1 MTLTPTQVAR
11 RNVIIKDIVK
21 KRPTENGCT
30 YTTQSEY
37 DYNRGYRRN
46 VIVPSKPFFGY
57 CPLELGELGFYR
69 MNDFDI
75 AHLIRLHFAKAITQK
90 TNRFSERIVCKLRV
104 YINEVGAPGLYKV
117 RAAGNSLGYVHAV
130 NLAEAVRVADV
141 TYGYTV
147 AGKLNRYGDSVRLDV
162 RFNQFGDLSLLACE
176 NQKDIDAIN
185 SRIEALMNNIKVYQ
199 DSVDKLKNDII
210 AIQMGSINQISYDED
225 EE

>member
-1 MTLTPTQVAR
+1 MTLTPTQIAR

-30 YTTQSEY
+30 YTTKSEY

-46 VIVPSKPFFGY
+46 VMVPSKKFFGY
-57 CPLELGELGFYR
+57 CPIELGALGFYR
-69 MNDFDI
+69 INDFDTEQ
-75 AHLIRLHFAKAITQK
+75 AIRPLFAKAITQK
-90 TNRFSERIVCKLRV
+90 SNRFIERIVSPLRT

-117 RAAGNSLGYVHAV
+117 RADHSSLGYVHAV

-141 TYGYTV
+141 TYGFTV
-147 AGKLNRYGDSVRLDV
+147 AGKIDRYGDAVRLDV

-176 NQKDIDAIN
+176 NQKDIDVIN
-185 SRIEALMNNIKVYQ
+185 NRIDILMNNIKVYQ
-199 DSVDKLKNDII
+199 DSVAKLKNDII

>member
-1 MTLTPTQVAR
+1 MTLTPTQIAR

-30 YTTQSEY
+30 YTTKSEY

-57 CPLELGELGFYR
+57 NPLELGELGFYR
-69 MNDFDI
+69 MSDFDI
-75 AHLIRLHFAKAITQK
+75 AQLMRPHFAKAITQK

-117 RAAGNSLGYVHAV
+117 RADHSSLGYVHAV

-141 TYGYTV
+141 TYGFTI
-147 AGKLNRYGDSVRLDV
+147 AGKIDRYGDAQRLDV

-176 NQKDIDAIN
+176 NQKDIDVIN
-185 SRIEALMNNIKVYQ
+185 NRIEALMNNIKVYQ
-199 DSVDKLKNDII
+199 NSVAKLKNDII

>member
-1 MTLTPTQVAR
+1 MTLTPTQIAR

-30 YTTQSEY
+30 YTTKSEY

-46 VIVPSKPFFGY
+46 VMVPSKKFFGY
-57 CPLELGELGFYR
+57 NPIELGALGLYR
-69 MNDFDI
+69 MNDFDTEQ
-75 AHLIRLHFAKAITQK
+75 AIRPLFAKAITQK
-90 TNRFSERIVCKLRV
+90 SNRFIERIISPLRT

-117 RAAGNSLGYVHAV
+117 RADHSSLGYVHAV

-141 TYGYTV
+141 TYGFTV
-147 AGKLNRYGDSVRLDV
+147 AGKIDRYGDAVRLDV

-176 NQKDIDAIN
+176 NQKDIDVIN
-185 SRIEALMNNIKVYQ
+185 NRIDILMNNIKVYQ
-199 DSVDKLKNDII
+199 DSVAKLKNDII

>member
-1 MTLTPTQVAR
+1 MTLTPTQIAR

-30 YTTQSEY
+30 YTTKSEY

-46 VIVPSKPFFGY
+46 VMVPSKKFFGY
-57 CPLELGELGFYR
+57 CPIELGALGFYR
-69 MNDFDI
+69 INDFDTEQ
-75 AHLIRLHFAKAITQK
+75 AIRPLFAKAITQK
-90 TNRFSERIVCKLRV
+90 SNRFIERIISPLRT

-117 RAAGNSLGYVHAV
+117 RADHSSLGYVHAV

-141 TYGYTV
+141 TYGFTV
-147 AGKLNRYGDSVRLDV
+147 AGKIDRYGDAVRLDV

-176 NQKDIDAIN
+176 NQKDIDVIN
-185 SRIEALMNNIKVYQ
+185 NRIDILMNNIKVYQ
-199 DSVDKLKNDII
+199 DSVAKLKNDII